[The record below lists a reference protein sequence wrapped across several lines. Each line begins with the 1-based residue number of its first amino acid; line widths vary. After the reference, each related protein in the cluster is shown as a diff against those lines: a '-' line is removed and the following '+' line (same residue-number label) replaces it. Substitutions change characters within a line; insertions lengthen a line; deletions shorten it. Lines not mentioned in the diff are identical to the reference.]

1 MESIYSGSSEEIGK
15 YTGVTKGGFVIDETW
30 MENDGL
36 VNTVSALAPSSA
48 PNAQYEAGTVQKG
61 IWYTMPI
68 IYGDHMC
75 LQGGMTKINDI
86 KNFYTEHLSMINSL
100 EK

>member
-1 MESIYSGSSEEIGK
+1 MTAILHHILYK
-15 YTGVTKGGFVIDETW
+15 FVAILISVP
-30 MENDGL
+30 MLLGINI
-36 VNTVSALAPSSA
+36 VSALAPSSA
-48 PNAQYEAGTVQKG
+48 PNAQYEAGNVQKG

-75 LQGGMTKINDI
+75 LQGGMTKINDV

-100 EK
+100 SK